1 MKAVYERNWIVC
13 GGSSA
18 VEWDEDV
25 AAIASR
31 SAWVDGGHKDQ
42 DPIAVDELEY
52 CTTDAQ
58 NMDPVCY

>member
-1 MKAVYERNWIVC
+1 M
-13 GGSSA
+13 
-18 VEWDEDV
+18 EWDEDV